1 MLLPFLIFVAT
12 STTTITI
19 TTTTTTT
26 TTTTNNTDFYKD
38 NSDTDNLKHCFM
50 LWDSLTRGASLL
62 DFISWYMLMIGK
74 KTKKNNTKQG
84 KKKMARTFK
93 RKKKKKKQNV
103 NEKNG
108 KGFWEKEGKQN

>member
-26 TTTTNNTDFYKD
+26 TTTTINNTDFYKD

-74 KTKKNNTKQG
+74 KTKKNMKQG

-93 RKKKKKKQNV
+93 RKKKKSKM
-103 NEKNG
+103 
-108 KGFWEKEGKQN
+108 